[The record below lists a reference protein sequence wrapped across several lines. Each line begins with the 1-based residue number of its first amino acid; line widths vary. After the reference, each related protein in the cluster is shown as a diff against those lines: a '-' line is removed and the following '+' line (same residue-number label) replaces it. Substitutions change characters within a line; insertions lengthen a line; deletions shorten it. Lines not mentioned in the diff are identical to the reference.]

1 MERLEGIDVGS
12 WEKWGGVGSE
22 EMARWERCKG
32 SEVAK
37 WENGEVPRWEV
48 PDFIQE
54 WVTWGES

>member
-1 MERLEGIDVGS
+1 MTWAVGKS
-12 WEKWGGVGSE
+12 GWGGGVGSE

>member
-1 MERLEGIDVGS
+1 MGS
-12 WEKWGGVGSE
+12 WEKCVGGGGGVGSE